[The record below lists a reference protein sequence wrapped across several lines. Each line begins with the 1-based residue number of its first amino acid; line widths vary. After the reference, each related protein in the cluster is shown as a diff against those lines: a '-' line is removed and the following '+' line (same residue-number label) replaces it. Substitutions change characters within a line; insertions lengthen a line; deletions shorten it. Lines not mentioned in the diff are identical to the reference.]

1 MNIIG
6 HKTSVKQGKNKM
18 VFSYYLSKYP
28 YKLIWNL
35 LKLMGKTEKVVFYC
49 GNEIDIKIFEPIQKY
64 LPSMPIVV
72 KNKKI
77 KKHLKTLGIESKCLP
92 CFPEMVITCRQAAYR
107 FPEEKILK
115 FGFRHG
121 PYHFK
126 PFANITG
133 YNMNTEF
140 FMTSSQEVKEAI
152 EAGITC
158 ATAVGYPKIDYA
170 FDGTYDEKYLQILK
184 DKIGI
189 SSQKKTVLFTA
200 TWDKSGVSGIAKWY
214 DKLSEF
220 TLQYNVLVTVH
231 PSTSEHYI
239 EKIKST
245 SNVYFIEDKNA
256 VPYIMLSDVCIGDTS
271 SILAECSALKK
282 PIITFALPDGKRTV
296 QKTMDIIKSISYRI
310 NNLDELNPAIT
321 YALTHPHQKDKQ
333 MDVAN
338 KIMFDE
344 LDGLAGKRAADIIL
358 NYLQTLDS

>member
-1 MNIIG
+1 
-6 HKTSVKQGKNKM
+6 M

-28 YKLIWNL
+28 YKLVWNI

-72 KNKKI
+72 KNRKI

-133 YNMNTEF
+133 YNMNTQF
-140 FMTSSQEVKEAI
+140 FMTSSQEVKEAE

-170 FDGTYDEKYLQILK
+170 FDGTYNENYLQELK
-184 DKIGI
+184 HQIRI
-189 SSQKKTVLFTA
+189 SVHKKTILFTA

-214 DKLSEF
+214 NKLSKF
-220 TLQYNVLVTVH
+220 TEQYNVLVTVH
-231 PSTSEHYI
+231 PSTSKHYI
-239 EKIKST
+239 DQIKNT
-245 SNVYFIEDKNA
+245 PDVYFIEDKNA
-256 VPYIMLSDVCIGDTS
+256 VPYIMLADVCIGDTS

-282 PIITFALPDGKRTV
+282 AIITFALPDGKRTV
-296 QKTMDIIKSISYRI
+296 HKTMDIIKSISYRI
-310 NNLDELNPAIT
+310 DNIDELNTTIAYAI
-321 YALTHPHQKDKQ
+321 AHPNEKDQ
-333 MDVAN
+333 AMDVAN

-358 NYLQTLDS
+358 TYLQALDS